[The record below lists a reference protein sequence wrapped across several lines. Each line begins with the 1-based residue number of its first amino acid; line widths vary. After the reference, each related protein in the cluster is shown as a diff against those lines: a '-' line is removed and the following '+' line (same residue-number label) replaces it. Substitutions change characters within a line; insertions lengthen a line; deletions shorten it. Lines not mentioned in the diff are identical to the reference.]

1 MYRED
6 PAWVLHLK
14 ASPERLL
21 LLRAGLGEVER
32 LISAGKPAQRE
43 IARQHALLNESNKEL
58 EAFRKLHE
66 PLPAEKALIDAM
78 QARRD
83 QLLAPGFQKALTEI
97 DQDNLGRFLT
107 TQPEGPPPP
116 FSGYQNAPNASEK

>member
-21 LLRAGLGEVER
+21 LLRAGLGEVEQ

-66 PLPAEKALIDAM
+66 PVPGEKGLIDAM
-78 QARRD
+78 HARGD
-83 QLLAPGFQKALTEI
+83 QLLGDACQRGRAHLA
-97 DQDNLGRFLT
+97 QDNLVDFRT
-107 TQPEGPPPP
+107 TRRER
-116 FSGYQNAPNASEK
+116 

>member
-21 LLRAGLGEVER
+21 LLRAGLGEVEQ

-43 IARQHALLNESNKEL
+43 IARQHALLKESNKEL

-66 PLPAEKALIDAM
+66 PVPAERALIDAM

-83 QLLAPGFQKALTEI
+83 QLLGEVFQKALTEL
-97 DQDNLGRFLT
+97 DQDNLVDFLT
-107 TQPEGPPPP
+107 TQREAPVAL
-116 FSGYQNAPNASEK
+116 FSDYQSAL